1 MCALVVNIKKKVS
14 FVFAYKFILWP
25 EILCNIT
32 SRNNN
37 DNDNIKKLG
46 NKTTSHLRTPRN
58 PYPPFSHPLP
68 PTPPANCVDWNSD
81 SLLLKRRKIN
91 VNVCFVLFLNFFWYH
106 FVSWI
111 LSILNTLHPN
121 IIMHILHTV
130 HHTFLNVLAR
140 RIFLTIKRLF
150 SWLSF
155 PLFPWP

>member
-37 DNDNIKKLG
+37 DNDNIKNLG
-46 NKTTSHLRTPRN
+46 NKTTSHLRTPRD

-68 PTPPANCVDWNSD
+68 PTPSPANCVDWNSD

-91 VNVCFVLFLNFFWYH
+91 VNVCVVLFLNFFCI
-106 FVSWI
+106 VSFRGSSVFLTLYTLTSLCI
-111 LSILNTLHPN
+111 FSILFTIH
-121 IIMHILHTV
+121 
-130 HHTFLNVLAR
+130 FLMCWQGEFV
-140 RIFLTIKRLF
+140 
-150 SWLSF
+150 
-155 PLFPWP
+155 

>member
-46 NKTTSHLRTPRN
+46 NKTTSHLCTPRD

-91 VNVCFVLFLNFFWYH
+91 VNVCFVLFLNFFCI
-106 FVSWI
+106 VSFRGSSVFLTLYTLTSLCI
-111 LSILNTLHPN
+111 FSILFTIH
-121 IIMHILHTV
+121 
-130 HHTFLNVLAR
+130 FLMCWQGE
-140 RIFLTIKRLF
+140 FF
-150 SWLSF
+150 
-155 PLFPWP
+155 

>member
-91 VNVCFVLFLNFFWYH
+91 VNVCFVLFLNFFCI
-106 FVSWI
+106 VSFRGSSVFLTLYTLTSLCI
-111 LSILNTLHPN
+111 FSILFTIH
-121 IIMHILHTV
+121 
-130 HHTFLNVLAR
+130 FLMCWQGE
-140 RIFLTIKRLF
+140 FF
-150 SWLSF
+150 
-155 PLFPWP
+155 